1 VALRALWGLPQDGE
15 VFELMPELTRRYAAA
30 LGAHLEDAEL
40 PAK

>member
-1 VALRALWGLPQDGE
+1 
-15 VFELMPELTRRYAAA
+15 MPELTRHYAAA